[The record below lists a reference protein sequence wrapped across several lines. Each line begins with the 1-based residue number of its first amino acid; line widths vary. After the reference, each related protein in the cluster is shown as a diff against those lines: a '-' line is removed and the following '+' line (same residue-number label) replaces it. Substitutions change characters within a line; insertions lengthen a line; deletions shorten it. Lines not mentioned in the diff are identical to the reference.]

1 MGPSADSEFERL
13 NALRRYAIL
22 DTPPEGAFDRVT
34 ALAAELLEVPW
45 SVVSLVDTAR
55 VWYKS
60 VHGDLGHREIARLPG
75 LCGAAV
81 ARDGPYVVE
90 NAAADL
96 RTHEHP
102 LVTGAPRIG
111 FYVGVP
117 LRTHDG
123 HRLGTL
129 SCMDR
134 RPRSVTPRELRLL
147 GTLAAIVMDEI
158 ELRRSAAQIARLSEA
173 LADTCNDLERRASF
187 DALTGVLA
195 RSAMLARTAALVER
209 AAAAGRGIALVMVDI
224 DRFKAINDGY
234 GHAVGDAVLKE
245 VAARMA
251 GRCRGGDLLGR
262 IGGEEFLAVFAD
274 VPAGGAGAIAERL
287 RSAVARTPVAIAG
300 GGALPVSISGGLL
313 ALAPGEAAPA
323 LSELLSRADAALYA
337 AKAQGRNRIVA
348 ARDQAGDAARDQ
360 ARMATAFTASET

>member
-1 MGPSADSEFERL
+1 VGTSADSEFERL

-22 DTPPEGAFDRVT
+22 DTPPEGAFDRIT
-34 ALAAELLEVPW
+34 ALAAELLDVPW
-45 SVVSLVDTAR
+45 SAVSLVDTTR

-60 VHGDLGHREIARLPG
+60 VHGDLGHREVARLPG
-75 LCGAAV
+75 LCGAAI
-81 ARDGPYVVE
+81 ARSEPYVVE
-90 NAAADL
+90 NAPADL

-102 LVTGAPRIG
+102 LVTGAPGIG

-123 HRLGTL
+123 HGLGTL

-134 RPRSVTPRELRLL
+134 RPRSITPRELRLL
-147 GTLAAIVMDEI
+147 GSLAAIVMDEI
-158 ELRRSAAQIARLSEA
+158 ELRRSAAHIARLSEA
-173 LADTCNDLERRASF
+173 LAETCNDLERRANF

-195 RSAMLARTAALVER
+195 RSAMLARTAALIER
-209 AAAAGRGIALVMVDI
+209 AGATGRRIALVMVDV

-234 GHAVGDAVLKE
+234 GHAIGDVVLKE

-251 GRCRGGDLLGR
+251 ASCRGGDLLGR

-274 VPAGGAGAIAERL
+274 VPADGAGPIAERL
-287 RSAVARTPVAIAG
+287 REAVARTPVPIG
-300 GGALPVSISGGLL
+300 GGTTLPVSISGGLL
-313 ALAPGEAAPA
+313 TLAPGETPPA

-337 AKAQGRNRIVA
+337 AKAEGRNRIVA
-348 ARDQAGDAARDQ
+348 AGAQ

>member
-1 MGPSADSEFERL
+1 MGLSADSEFERL

-34 ALAAELLEVPW
+34 SLAAELLGVRW
-45 SVVSLVDTAR
+45 AVVSLVDTAR

-60 VHGDLGHREIARLPG
+60 VHGDLGHREVARLPG
-75 LCGAAV
+75 LCGAAIG
-81 ARDGPYVVE
+81 RDGPYVVE
-90 NAAADL
+90 DARADP
-96 RTHEHP
+96 RTQEHP
-102 LVTGAPRIG
+102 LVAGAPRLA

-123 HRLGTL
+123 HTLGTL

-134 RPRSVTPRELRLL
+134 VARSVTPRELRLL
-147 GTLAAIVMDEI
+147 ETLAAIVMDEI

-173 LADTCNDLERRASF
+173 LAETCDDLERRASF

-195 RSAMLARTAALVER
+195 RSAMLARTAALVGR
-209 AAAAGRGIALVMVDI
+209 AATSGRGVVLVMVDI

-234 GHAVGDAVLKE
+234 GHAVGDLVLKE

-251 GRCRGGDLLGR
+251 ASCRAGDLLGR

-274 VPAGGAGAIAERL
+274 VAPLGAAPIAERL
-287 RSAVARTPVAIAG
+287 REAVARAPVAIG
-300 GGALPVSISGGLL
+300 GGATLAVTVSGGLI
-313 ALAPGEAAPA
+313 AVPVGAEVPA

-337 AKAQGRNRIVA
+337 AKAAGRNRIVA
-348 ARDQAGDAARDQ
+348 ADGPVPPDQAL
-360 ARMATAFTASET
+360 MATALTASET